1 MAHCRKKCLSILLTD
16 DCNLKC
22 KYCYCGEERKKNSI
36 NVKFVKCAIDDFY
49 KQGNKLFIRFFGNGE
64 PTLEFEK
71 IKEIYEYTIK
81 LDKEATFEIQTNGVF
96 NEEIAKWIGQHI
108 DIVWISYD
116 GTTDVNDFYRATF
129 NNKSVSNIV
138 EKNIKYLNEK
148 VKELGVRATIGKKNL
163 YKQKEIIDKMQEM
176 RVKHI
181 YSDLMF
187 ADVNNKLYYEDE
199 INPSEYA
206 KEFLKARKYAEE
218 KQIYY
223 GSFFTINF
231 DEKTNISCR
240 ACIPM
245 PHLTVDGYVSC
256 CDMGYADGKLQE
268 LIYGKYDEKN
278 NKIIYDND
286 KIKNIQARTVDNLKQ
301 CKDCEIKYYCAGG
314 CIGEAINE
322 NGTIFSIKEKNCEAI
337 KFLAKDLLGKKIP
350 VLHP

>member
-22 KYCYCGEERKKNSI
+22 KYCYCGEEKKKNSI

-71 IKEIYEYTIK
+71 IKEIYEYATK
-81 LDKEATFEIQTNGVF
+81 LDNKATFEIQTNGVF

-116 GTTDVNDFYRATF
+116 GTTEVNDFYRATF
-129 NNKSVSNIV
+129 NNKSLSNIV

-176 RVKHI
+176 GVKYI

-187 ADVNNKLYYEDE
+187 ADVSNKLYYEDE
-199 INPSEYA
+199 INPLEYT

-268 LIYGKYDEKN
+268 LLYGKYDEKN

-286 KIKNIQARTVDNLKQ
+286 KIKKIQARTVDNLKQ

-337 KFLAKDLLGKKIP
+337 KFLAQNLLNTKIP